1 MERTFTDLRPTARAL
16 GPTLRQIRP
25 SLSATTPVIRDQIRP
40 FTREVQPIVRELR
53 RPARDL
59 AKVTPNLITFTE
71 VFNALFNELAY
82 DPPGEGKG
90 KEPYLFYLPWA
101 NHNTNSSIS
110 SQDGLGPLRRGLLLA
125 SCSQLDAIK
134 RLFGASEDG
143 DVNDPT
149 SKTLLDLLA
158 LRDPS
163 TCDVEQ

>member
-1 MERTFTDLRPTARAL
+1 MGWKRIAFGDDAMARNLPGAVRDAFETAFRAAGL
-16 GPTLRQIRP
+16 PGN
-25 SLSATTPVIRDQIRP
+25 A
-40 FTREVQPIVRELR
+40 
-53 RPARDL
+53 
-59 AKVTPNLITFTE
+59 
-71 VFNALFNELAY
+71 ALFNELAY